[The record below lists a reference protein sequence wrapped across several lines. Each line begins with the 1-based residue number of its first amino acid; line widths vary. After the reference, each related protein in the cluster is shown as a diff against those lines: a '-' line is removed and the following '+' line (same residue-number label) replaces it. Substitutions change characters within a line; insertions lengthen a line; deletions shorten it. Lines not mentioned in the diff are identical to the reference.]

1 MSEQDRESG
10 KARRIDVM
18 GEAFVE
24 RAMRDLDGFRGRCRT
39 G

>member
-1 MSEQDRESG
+1 MSEQDREYG